1 MLFWQLHCP
10 VFLLSSTSNYL
21 PLLQPSDW
29 MTVAVIMSS
38 LSPVL
43 EIQDNRLFVF
53 VVDYVELCQ
62 KNNTVTCIVIL
73 VVGPKAL
80 VVLLYHPLNN
90 YDITV

>member
-10 VFLLSSTSNYL
+10 VFLLCSTSNYL

-53 VVDYVELCQ
+53 VVDYVVL
-62 KNNTVTCIVIL
+62 CIVIL